1 MINRMRY
8 LLICAA
14 VMSVLSISSSKDVYA
29 QRTLTLSE
37 TLGIALTESFTIELQ
52 QIQYDRQRYYLELS
66 KANLK
71 TRMDLNFTMPQYS
84 RGITAIETG
93 DATVYRND
101 LSFRSSGSFRVTQ
114 PISFSNGTLSVNA
127 SFTTLNQ
134 ERDTPTG
141 LKETN
146 RWTDDFRLTYQQPL
160 FQPNQLKNDL
170 EANERNF
177 TIAEKAF
184 EETENNIWYE
194 VQRRFYNLYRAKRR
208 LEIQEDNY
216 ANIEKNY
223 QVSVN
228 KYQAGILARV
238 DKMQWEVDLAEAEL
252 NLIAQQLIYKRQ
264 KDDFKRY
271 IGMDMEIDFDPD
283 ADIEVTPIV
292 IEEAKA
298 LVESFKNSVSLLS
311 AEYNIINSRNSL
323 EETKARDRIQINLTL
338 SYGLNEQ
345 DDFGKFWKGEWGWTN
360 NLLTDFSQTNSASI
374 NLTVPIWDSGRRKNR
389 IASQESQ
396 ILQTERSL
404 EDDRLNLRQ
413 QILTIFDEIDNAA
426 QRIATSTGSVGVAEE
441 QYQISQQ
448 RFEIGDI
455 TSDQL
460 FNSNERLTNA
470 KEGALNAQIDY
481 LLALAN
487 LYRQTFWDFEHSRPL
502 NETVQ
507 TFKR

>member
-1 MINRMRY
+1 M
-8 LLICAA
+8 
-14 VMSVLSISSSKDVYA
+14 VLEF
-29 QRTLTLSE
+29 TL
-37 TLGIALTESFTIELQ
+37 
-52 QIQYDRQRYYLELS
+52 
-66 KANLK
+66 
-71 TRMDLNFTMPQYS
+71 PPYS
-84 RGITAIETG
+84 RGIPAIETG
-93 DATVYRND
+93 GATVYRND
-101 LSFRSSGSFRVTQ
+101 QSFRSSGSFRVTQ
-114 PISFSNGTLSVNA
+114 PILFSNGTLSINT

-146 RWTDDFRLTYQQPL
+146 RWTDDIRLTYRQPL
-160 FQPNQLKNDL
+160 FQPNQLRNDL

-177 TIAEKAF
+177 TIAERAF

-194 VQRRFYNLYRAKRR
+194 VQRRVYNLYRAKRR

-271 IGMDMEIDFDPD
+271 IGMDMEIDFDPV
-283 ADIEVTPIV
+283 ANIEVTPI
-292 IEEAKA
+292 IIDEAKA
-298 LVESFKNSVSLLS
+298 QAEAFANSVSLLS
-311 AEYNIINSRNSL
+311 SEYNIINSRNNL
-323 EETKARDRIQINLTL
+323 EETKAQDRIRINLTL

-345 DDFGKFWKGEWGWTN
+345 DDFGKIWEGDWGWTN
-360 NLLTDFSQTNSASI
+360 KLFRDFSQTNSASI
-374 NLTVPIWDSGRRKNR
+374 DLTVPIWDSGRRKNR
-389 IASQESQ
+389 IGSQESQ

-404 EDDRLNLRQ
+404 VNDRLNLRQ
-413 QILTIFDEIDNAA
+413 QILTIFDEIDNAS
-426 QRIATSTGSVGVAEE
+426 QRITTSTGSVGVAEE

-460 FNSNERLTNA
+460 FISNTRLTNA
-470 KEGALNAQIDY
+470 KEGALNSQIDY
-481 LLALAN
+481 LLAIAN
-487 LYRQTFWDFEHSRPL
+487 LYRQTFWDFEHNRPL